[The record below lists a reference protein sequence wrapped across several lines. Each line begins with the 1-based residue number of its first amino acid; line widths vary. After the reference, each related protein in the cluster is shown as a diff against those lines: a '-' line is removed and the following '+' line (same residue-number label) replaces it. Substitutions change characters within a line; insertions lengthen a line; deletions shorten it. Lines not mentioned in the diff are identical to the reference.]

1 MRYFLIGF
9 MGCGKTY
16 WGREWSKAFEL
27 NHFDLD
33 EEIEKREAKP
43 VNEIFESSGED
54 AFRMMEQN
62 VLKTYMKFDHFI
74 MSCGGGTPCF
84 FNNMDMMNKKGIT
97 IYLKSSVEQLA
108 ERLHKEKET
117 RPLIAGM
124 DDEVLKDFIRK
135 KLDQREIFYSKAMYH
150 LPANNLSLE
159 NFEKII
165 RRHGK

>member
-9 MGCGKTY
+9 MGSGKTY
-16 WGREWSKAFEL
+16 WGREWGKAFEL

-43 VNEIFESSGED
+43 VNEIFETAGEE
-54 AFRMMEQN
+54 AFRMMEKK
-62 VLKTYMKFDHFI
+62 VLKTYMNFDHFI

-84 FNNMDMMNKKGIT
+84 FNNMDQMNKKGIT
-97 IYLKSSVEQLA
+97 IYLKSSVKQLA

-124 DDEVLKDFIRK
+124 DDEVLEGFINK
-135 KLDQREIFYSKAMYH
+135 KLNQRETFYAKAMYH
-150 LPANNLSLE
+150 LPANQLTLE